1 MVFWRFGTLP
11 YIDVVSSSLLIDR
24 LRSSGVLTS
33 SFSPNLLL
41 INTTTALPTA
51 LRPYI
56 TSISLLNAIESIV
69 GVVFVGQAR

>member
-11 YIDVVSSSLLIDR
+11 YIDVVSSSLLIGR
-24 LRSSGVLTS
+24 LRGSGALTS
-33 SFSPNLLL
+33 FFSPNLLL

-56 TSISLLNAIESIV
+56 TSISLLNAIKSVV
-69 GVVFVGQAR
+69 GVVFIG